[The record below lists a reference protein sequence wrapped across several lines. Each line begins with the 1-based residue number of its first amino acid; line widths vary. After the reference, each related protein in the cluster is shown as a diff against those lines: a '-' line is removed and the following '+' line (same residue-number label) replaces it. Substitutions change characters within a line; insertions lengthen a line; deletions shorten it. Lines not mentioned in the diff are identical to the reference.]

1 MLTPEYIFAIYFI
14 YTQEKGEQMETQKEK
29 YSYLLKLPLRV
40 ALKAKELAKDQER
53 TMAKYILIAVQEKI
67 DRDTPK
73 LK

>member
-1 MLTPEYIFAIYFI
+1 
-14 YTQEKGEQMETQKEK
+14 METQKEK